1 MGYHCG
7 YITGMT
13 PSEALA
19 AQTAG
24 VLGHVTAQ
32 RYRDLTGEERLA
44 IALDMYELSCDVTRS
59 GIRAQCPD
67 ADDKEVEELLKA
79 RRRLAVGY

>member
-7 YITGMT
+7 YIIGMT
-13 PSEALA
+13 PAEALA
-19 AQTAG
+19 AQ
-24 VLGHVTAQ
+24 VQ

-44 IALDMYELSCDVTRS
+44 IALDMYELSSDVTRS
-59 GIRAQCPD
+59 GIRAQRPD
-67 ADDKEVEELLKA
+67 ADDEDVEELLKA

>member
-19 AQTAG
+19 AQI
-24 VLGHVTAQ
+24 Q